1 VVEIRGLTLQPDTL
15 SMAASVGAACSD
27 ARERDADDGWAVQG
41 GVGFLRGYEDGRA
54 LERDSAVCLLPV
66 TDPSSTL

>member
-1 VVEIRGLTLQPDTL
+1 
-15 SMAASVGAACSD
+15 MAASVGAACSD